1 VPLVGLRQRI
11 VSVRKTRLASVALL
25 ALLAAIA
32 AACSGAATGHPGYEP
47 GYGPGGAGPGFFPL
61 QPVSQGG
68 TLVNNFY
75 PFIFWIAVAVFVLV
89 EGLLIWIV
97 LRYRRR
103 PTDTELPK
111 QTHGNGVLEVVWTLI
126 PAIIVTAMFV
136 FTVDTLGKV
145 ETAQDP
151 ADNPAMAIDV
161 TGFQWQWTFDYK
173 DKGISLTGT
182 GRDGPTMALPINEKI
197 RIRLHAVDV
206 IHSFYVPQF
215 LYKKDAIPGRT
226 NEFDVIVQQVGTYSG
241 QCAEFCGVGHADM
254 HFTVQAM
261 TQADFDAW
269 VVQQQAPPPSASA
282 LPSNAPVV
290 SVTSVGVV
298 EGFTPTELS
307 VAADTPW
314 SVSLTN
320 SDAAVPHN
328 FSIRS
333 ANADGSDWLAPVNAD
348 GGGSAV
354 YQPPALAAGDYTF
367 FCSLHPN
374 MTGSLHVGQ

>member
-1 VPLVGLRQRI
+1 MPLVGLRKRI
-11 VSVRKTRLASVALL
+11 ASFRKTRVASVALV

-32 AACSGAATGHPGYEP
+32 AACSGAAAGHPGYEP
-47 GYGPGGAGPGFFPL
+47 GYGQGGPGPGFFPL
-61 QPVSQGG
+61 QPASQEGSYIS
-68 TLVNNFY
+68 NFY
-75 PFIFWIAVAVFVLV
+75 PFIFWIAVGVFVLV

-103 PTDTELPK
+103 PTDTELPR

-151 ADNPAMAIDV
+151 GDNPQMTVDV
-161 TGFQWQWTFDYK
+161 TGFQWQWTFEYK

-182 GRDGPTMALPINEKI
+182 GREGPTMALPINEKI
-197 RIRLHAVDV
+197 RIRLHATDV

-226 NEFDVIVQQVGTYSG
+226 NEFDVIVQQVGTYAG
-241 QCAEFCGVGHADM
+241 QCAEFCGIGHADM

-261 TQADFDAW
+261 TPADFDAW

-298 EGFTPTELS
+298 QGFDPTELS

-314 SVSLTN
+314 SVNLTN
-320 SDAAVPHN
+320 SDPAVPHN
-328 FSIRS
+328 FSIHK
-333 ANADGSDWLAPVNAD
+333 ANPDGSDWDAPINAD
-348 GGGSAV
+348 GGGSV
-354 YQPPALAAGDYTF
+354 TYQPPPLAAGDYTF
-367 FCSLHPN
+367 FCSLHTN
-374 MTGSLHVGQ
+374 MTGTLHVGQ